1 MWKDYSSGY
10 IKHNRASGISIV
22 VASFIAAFFLSWLIG
37 LFYHFWLDNIESTKQ
52 EFGGGWQGRITGEFG
67 AEELLAVNQYPNVE
81 SAVINEALLGEQ
93 GTVLDLTFRN
103 KRTVHRDMLALLDT
117 LGLEESAVDYNYQLL
132 SLYFIRIPGDTKP
145 RLIMPLYLG
154 IVALVC
160 FSLILIIHN
169 SFAVSMGDRIHQF
182 GIFSSIG
189 ATPGQIRTCLVQE
202 ALILSLAPILGGL
215 LAGTAVCY
223 GTLQAMR
230 LITAQLVGGREI
242 AFHLNSAVLAF
253 IFLLSLFTVLLSAW
267 LPARK
272 LSRLTP
278 LEAIRGT
285 GEFQLKAGKGIP
297 FGKHSRILA
306 LLFGMEGE
314 LAGNALRAQKK
325 VLRTTSLS
333 LTLSF
338 LGFLI
343 MESTFTLT
351 GISTE
356 QTYFTKYQDA
366 WDIMV
371 TVKDTGIEN
380 FELTEELRVL
390 PGVEDSVVYQKAHA
404 VCRLPEGEISEEL
417 SALGGPQSFGGGSV
431 TAEDGFLTIPAPLI
445 ILDDESFGA
454 YCGQIGVPVSL
465 DGCILLNQFWDS
477 SNSNFR
483 AREYVPYVR
492 ADIETVMLQTAGQAA
507 GMTNTETEGT
517 GTSTA
522 ELPII
527 ACTRQEP
534 VLREEYATVDN
545 SELVQFISLSAWK
558 EIAGRIGGA
567 ERDTFV
573 RILAGDRTELASL
586 DRLEAEIGEIAGG
599 KYELE
604 SENRIREKLDNDK
617 MIDGYML
624 ILGAFCVLIAV
635 IGIANVFANT
645 LGFLRRRK
653 REFARYLSVGLTPEG
668 IRKMFRIE
676 ALVLAGRPML
686 FSLVLTVLFTGAMVT
701 ASHLE
706 PGVFLAK
713 APVLP
718 CGLFLLAAFGC
729 VALAYGIGGRRVL
742 KLSLVEALRDDT
754 IM

>member
-10 IKHNRASGISIV
+10 IKNNRASGVSV
-22 VASFIAAFFLSWLIG
+22 MAASFIAALFLSWLCG
-37 LFYHFWLDNIESTKQ
+37 LFYHFWLDNIEAAKQ
-52 EFGGGWQGRITGEFG
+52 EFGGGWQGRIVGDFS
-67 AEELLAVNQYPNVE
+67 AEDLLTVNQFPNVE
-81 SAVINEALLGEQ
+81 SAAINEELTGEQ
-93 GTVLDLTFRN
+93 GTVLDIYFQN
-103 KRTVHRDMLALLDT
+103 KRTVYRDMLALLDR
-117 LGLEESAVDYNYQLL
+117 LGLEESAADYNYQLL

-145 RLIMPLYLG
+145 RMIMPLYLA
-154 IVALVC
+154 IVAVVC

-189 ATPGQIRTCLVQE
+189 ATPGQIRICLVQE
-202 ALILSLAPILGGL
+202 ALVLSLAPILGGIL
-215 LAGTAVCY
+215 LGTAACY
-223 GTLQAMR
+223 GTLRAMS
-230 LITAQLVGGREI
+230 LITEQLVGGREI
-242 AFHLNSAVLAF
+242 AFQLNLAVLAF
-253 IFLLSLFTVLLSAW
+253 LFLLSLFTVLLSAW

-285 GEFQLKAGKGIP
+285 GEFQLKAGKGLLSR
-297 FGKHSRILA
+297 KHSRVLS

-325 VLRTTSLS
+325 ALRTTSLS
-333 LTLSF
+333 LTLAF

-343 MESTFTLT
+343 MENSFTLM

-356 QTYFTKYQDA
+356 QTYFARYQNV

-371 TVKDTGIEN
+371 TVKDTGIEA
-380 FELTEELRVL
+380 FGETEALKAL
-390 PGVEDSVVYQKAHA
+390 PGAEDTVVYQKAQA
-404 VCRLPEGEISEEL
+404 VCRLPEGEISQEL
-417 SALGGPQSFGGGSV
+417 SALGGPQSFMGGSV
-431 TAEDGFLTIPAPLI
+431 RAEEGFLLIPAPLI
-445 ILDDESFGA
+445 ILDDQSFEG
-454 YCGQIGVPVSL
+454 YCEQIGVPARL

-477 SNSNFR
+477 KNSNFR

-492 ADIETVMLQTAGQAA
+492 EGIETVMLQNAGQI
-507 GMTNTETEGT
+507 T
-517 GTSTA
+517 GVEDRENGISTA
-522 ELPII
+522 ELSVI
-527 ACTRQEP
+527 ACTMQEP

-558 EIAGRIGGA
+558 EIAGHIGGTQ
-567 ERDTFV
+567 RDTFV
-573 RILAGDRTELASL
+573 RVLAEERTELASL
-586 DRLEAEIGEIAGG
+586 DRLEAEIGGILSG
-599 KYELE
+599 KYETE

-624 ILGAFCVLIAV
+624 ILGAFCVLIAI

-706 PGVFLAK
+706 IGIFLAE

-718 CGLFLLAAFGC
+718 CALFLLAAFGC

-754 IM
+754 IL

>member
-10 IKHNRASGISIV
+10 IKNNRASGISV
-22 VASFIAAFFLSWLIG
+22 MAASFIAALFLSWLCG

-52 EFGGGWQGRITGEFG
+52 EFGGGWHARITAEFT
-67 AEELLAVNQYPNVE
+67 AEDLLAVNQYPNVE
-81 SAVINEALLGEQ
+81 RAVINEELSGEQ
-93 GTVLDLTFRN
+93 GTVLDLYFHN
-103 KRTVHRDMLALLDT
+103 KRTVHRDVLALLET
-117 LGLEESAVDYNYQLL
+117 LGLEESGADYNYQLL

-145 RLIMPLYLG
+145 RMIMPLYLA
-154 IVALVC
+154 IVAVVC

-189 ATPGQIRTCLVQE
+189 ATPGQIRICLLQE
-202 ALILSLAPILGGL
+202 ALVLSLAPILVGIL
-215 LAGTAVCY
+215 VGTAACY
-223 GTLQAMR
+223 GTLRAMS
-230 LITAQLVGGREI
+230 LITASLAGGR
-242 AFHLNSAVLAF
+242 AVSFQLNPAILAF
-253 IFLLSLFTVLLSAW
+253 ILLLSLFTVLFSAW

-272 LSRLTP
+272 LSRLAP

-285 GEFQLKAGKGIP
+285 GEFQLKAGKGP
-297 FGKHSRILA
+297 LARKHSRILS

-325 VLRTTSLS
+325 ALRTTSLS
-333 LTLSF
+333 LTLAF

-343 MESTFTLT
+343 MENTFTLMR
-351 GISTE
+351 ISTE
-356 QTYFTKYQDA
+356 YTYFAKYQDV

-371 TVKDTGIEN
+371 TVKDTGIEA
-380 FELTEELRVL
+380 FEETEALKAL
-390 PGVEDSVVYQKAHA
+390 PGAEDTVIYQKARA
-404 VCRLPEGEISEEL
+404 VCRLPEGEISETL
-417 SALGGPQSFGGGSV
+417 SALGGPQSFAGGSV
-431 TAEDGFLTIPAPLI
+431 TAEEGFLILPAPLV
-445 ILDDESFGA
+445 ILDDESFEE
-454 YCGQIGVPVSL
+454 YCEQIGVSVRL
-465 DGCILLNQFWDS
+465 DGCILLNRFWDS
-477 SNSNFR
+477 KNSNFR

-492 ADIETVMLQTAGQAA
+492 EGIETVMLQNAGQAA
-507 GMTNTETEGT
+507 GAADAEA
-517 GTSTA
+517 GTSMA
-522 ELPII
+522 ELPVI
-527 ACTRQEP
+527 ACTMQTP
-534 VLREEYATVDN
+534 VLREEYATVDS
-545 SELVQFISLSAWK
+545 SELVQFIPLSAWR
-558 EIAGRIGGA
+558 EFAGQIGGA

-573 RILAGDRTELASL
+573 RVLAGERTELALL
-586 DRLEAEIGEIAGG
+586 DRLEAEIGETLDG
-599 KYELE
+599 KYEME
-604 SENRIREKLDNDK
+604 SENSIREKLDNDK

-624 ILGAFCVLIAV
+624 ILGAFCVLIAI

-686 FSLVLTVLFTGAMVT
+686 FSLVLTVLFTGVMVT

-706 PGVFLAK
+706 IGIFLAE
-713 APVLP
+713 APVLA
-718 CGLFLLAAFGC
+718 CALFLLAALGC

-754 IM
+754 IL